1 MDLLELL
8 NDQAQAIIQRALEA
22 MDRAHLTHYKALG
35 DEDTR
40 ELVASLYEITCATVA
55 SREAGPL
62 LAHADRI
69 AGERYDGG
77 FDLFEVQIAF
87 NALEESIWKEILDR
101 LDPVRQAEALGLVST
116 ALGIGKDALARG
128 FVARATKGR
137 TPSLDLKA
145 LFQGL

>member
-1 MDLLELL
+1 MDLKELL
-8 NDQAQAIIQRALEA
+8 NSQGQVIIGRALDA
-22 MDRAHLTHYKALG
+22 MNRAHLAHYRALG
-35 DEDTR
+35 DEETR
-40 ELVASLYEITCATVA
+40 ELVASLYEITCATAA

-77 FDLFEVQIAF
+77 FDLLEVQTAF
-87 NALEESIWKEILDR
+87 NALEESIWKEILAR
-101 LDPVRQAEALGLVST
+101 LDPARQAEALGLIST

-128 FVARATKGR
+128 FLARATKGR
-137 TPSLDLKA
+137 APSLDLKA